1 MRRLVVC
8 VVLGG
13 GLIAASLPCA
23 RAQVTADAVREA
35 IERGAAFL
43 KRQQSPAGNWPDSF
57 DLVHQG
63 GITALCTLALLN
75 SGVEPEDDSIQR
87 ALTYLRAVK
96 PRSTYVVSLQIM
108 VFCRAEPE
116 TGRLRIAQFVRFLE
130 DNQIKRDDHRGGW
143 SYPSRGNADNSN
155 TQFALLALHEAERI
169 GIRVNPATWGMARAY
184 WEKCQNRD
192 GSWGYRLGD
201 AGTGSMTCAGITSLV
216 IANDKIDAADAKVEG
231 EQIKCCQRGEARDE
245 PIQRGLKWLGS
256 QFAVTG
262 NPRRGQFWQF
272 YYLYGLE
279 RAGRLTNHRFIG
291 QRDWYR
297 EGAEELL
304 RLKGGPLTDRWRGR
318 GREDAFE
325 DNECLATSF
334 ALLFLSKGRWP
345 VLISKLKHGQGEDWE
360 RHRHD
365 VGNLTRYVE
374 LKWARDLVWQVID
387 IDRPPAK
394 GESIIDALVQS
405 PVLYLCGSESPL
417 PDDPKAQDEL
427 ARNLRGY
434 LDRGGFLL
442 AEGYCGGAAFDAG
455 FRKLMEKVFT
465 EKEYRLQKLDPGHPI
480 WRADE
485 PIAPESLQYLP
496 PLLGIEF
503 GCRTSVV
510 YAPDTGEEKR
520 HPLSCLW
527 ELSRPGRETKFK
539 PSVQKQIDAG
549 LALGINILAY
559 ATNRELQDK
568 QVSVGRAGAKLPGA
582 ESARAKLYVPSL
594 HHPGGC
600 NAAPRAL
607 ANLLQAAA
615 ENLKLRVSIEPR
627 EVSAT
632 DPALFDYH
640 LVFVHGRN
648 AFSFTAE
655 ERKQLRAFLQRGGTI
670 FANAICA
677 SKPFADSL
685 RREMQ
690 AIYPEEPLKPIP
702 NKNDRTVK
710 IDPLLTTAFGG
721 FDLST
726 VSRRD
731 PQSAGANQPL
741 RAVLRKVA
749 PELEGIKIGEHYAVI
764 FSPYDLSCALEKQ
777 DTMECQGYT
786 RQDAARI
793 GLNVILYSLQQ

>member
-1 MRRLVVC
+1 MRRPAACVLLGLV
-8 VVLGG
+8 
-13 GLIAASLPCA
+13 LIAAAVPCA
-23 RAQVTADAVREA
+23 RAQITADAVREA
-35 IERGAAFL
+35 IQRGAAFL
-43 KRQQSPAGNWPDSF
+43 KRQQAPGGNWPDSF
-57 DLVHQG
+57 DLVHHG
-63 GITALCTLALLN
+63 GMSALCTLALLN
-75 SGVEPEDDSIQR
+75 SGVDPEDDSIQR
-87 ALTYLRAVK
+87 ALTYLRAIK

-108 VFCRAEPE
+108 VLCRAEPE
-116 TGRLRIAQFVRFLE
+116 TGRLRIAQLVRFLE
-130 DNQIKRDDHRGGW
+130 ENQIKRGERRGSW
-143 SYPSRGNADNSN
+143 AYPQGSGDNSN
-155 TQFALLALHEAERI
+155 SQFALLALHEAERI
-169 GIRVNPATWGMARAY
+169 GVRVNPQTWRLARDY
-184 WEKCQNRD
+184 WERCQNRD
-192 GSWGYRLGD
+192 GSWGYRPGD

-216 IANDKIDAADAKVEG
+216 IANDKIGAADAKVEDG
-231 EQIKCCQRGEARDE
+231 AIKCCQRGEAHDE
-245 PIQRGLKWLGS
+245 PVQRGLNWLGNH
-256 QFAVTG
+256 FAVTG
-262 NPRRGQFWQF
+262 NPGRGQFWQF

-279 RAGRLTNHRFIG
+279 RTGRLTSHRFIG
-291 QRDWYR
+291 GHDWYR

-345 VLISKLKHGQGEDWE
+345 VLVSKLKHGRWEDWE

-374 LKWARDLVWQVID
+374 LKWKRDLVWQVID
-387 IDRPPAK
+387 MNRPPAK
-394 GESIIDALVQS
+394 DESIIDSLVQS

-417 PDDPKAQDEL
+417 PDDPKAQEEL

-442 AEGYCGGAAFDAG
+442 AEGYCGGAAFDDG
-455 FRKLMEKVFT
+455 FRKLMAKVFP
-465 EKEYRLQKLDPGHPI
+465 EPEYRLQKLDPGHPI
-480 WRADE
+480 WRAEE

-510 YAPDTGEEKR
+510 YAPDAGEAQR
-520 HPLSCLW
+520 HSLSCLW
-527 ELSRPGRETKFK
+527 ELSRPGRETRYA

-549 LALGINILAY
+549 LSLGINILAY
-559 ATNRELQDK
+559 ATNRELQNKEAVFDRIK
-568 QVSVGRAGAKLPGA
+568 AMLPGA
-582 ESARAKLYVPSL
+582 ESGRARLYVPSL
-594 HHPGGC
+594 RHPGGC

-655 ERKQLRAFLQRGGTI
+655 ERKQLRTFLQRGGTI

-685 RREMQ
+685 RREMR
-690 AIYPEEPLKPIP
+690 AIWPEQPLRPIP
-702 NKNDRTVK
+702 KN
-710 IDPLLTTAFGG
+710 DPLLSVAFGG

-731 PQSAGANQPL
+731 PQVAGANQPL
-741 RAVLRKVA
+741 RAIVRKVA
-749 PELEGIKIGEHYAVI
+749 PELEGIRINEHYGVI